1 MTAELLDYA
10 GDGGA
15 KDELEVASSV
25 GVAVAWSSY
34 HSFRFVPP
42 NALASGNKRALALQ
56 DPASLLRET
65 GSIRGADVPRRLIRY
80 MPRQS
85 ISSGKIRRASF
96 GSPVVSV
103 EWMFRVYAG

>member
-15 KDELEVASSV
+15 KDKLEVASSV

-42 NALASGNKRALALQ
+42 NALASGNKVEQ
-56 DPASLLRET
+56 T
-65 GSIRGADVPRRLIRY
+65 GIG
-80 MPRQS
+80 
-85 ISSGKIRRASF
+85 SSRSGEPPSGDR
-96 GSPVVSV
+96 
-103 EWMFRVYAG
+103 